1 MLVMDNPPLSPN
13 RKLSNTLKDL
23 ILTKK
28 IIQIRRWSFL
38 ILVSRKVSTGLLKF
52 PRRVCLCSGAVQCF
66 MVCIQKFQVF
76 FSLFLRKW
84 RMYQL
89 CKSIEVRDIHVS
101 ARKIKRDTVTP
112 CISESLIKCS
122 TTSYYQEN
130 FTLPLVYLILVCS

>member
-1 MLVMDNPPLSPN
+1 MTVPFAWCLLNVNTLINLHKVAEIFLKGLSCLLTRCIFSSMRLILVYLEERVRTFPWCQIYKKNFTYRLLVMDNPPLSPN

-66 MVCIQKFQVF
+66 MVCI
-76 FSLFLRKW
+76 
-84 RMYQL
+84 
-89 CKSIEVRDIHVS
+89 
-101 ARKIKRDTVTP
+101 
-112 CISESLIKCS
+112 
-122 TTSYYQEN
+122 
-130 FTLPLVYLILVCS
+130 